1 MHRFT
6 DAAGR
11 EWRLEITQA
20 VIKRCLGDTGID
32 LRRAYTDQNL
42 AMLRDPFQIA
52 DVVWS
57 MIEKQAAENTI
68 DQDDFDA
75 ALDGTTFEA
84 MGLALRDE
92 LTVFFRAARPELA
105 NSINLAEQKMRL
117 SEKMIAEKYHKKVE
131 DIDIVKLVEDLMTQE
146 NGAPKDG
153 TS

>member
-1 MHRFT
+1 MHRFL

-11 EWRLEITQA
+11 EWRLEITHA
-20 VIKRCLGDTGID
+20 VIKRCLCDTGID
-32 LRRAYTDQNL
+32 LRQAYTDKSL
-42 AMLRDPFQIA
+42 AMLRDPFKIA

-57 MIEKQAAENTI
+57 MIANQAAEITI

-75 ALDGTTFEA
+75 ALDGSTFEA

-92 LTVFFRAARPELA
+92 LTAFFRAARPDLA
-105 NSINLAEQKMRL
+105 NSIDLAEQKMRL
-117 SEKMIAEKYHKKVE
+117 SEKMIAEKYHEKMEAV
-131 DIDIVKLVEDLMTQE
+131 DIVKLVEDLMTQQ